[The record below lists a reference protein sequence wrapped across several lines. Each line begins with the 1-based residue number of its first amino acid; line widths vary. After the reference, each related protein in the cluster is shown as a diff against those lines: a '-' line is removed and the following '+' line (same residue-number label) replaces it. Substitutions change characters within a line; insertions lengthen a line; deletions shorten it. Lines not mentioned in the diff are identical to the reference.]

1 MPSFLPDGLIRAT
14 EEAKARGDAAE
25 MRHLRSEAFNLFAA
39 EARRVGDDFPIYLMA
54 MIEGAEKKGFPFTAN
69 MLLVCFAFYAAD
81 PELLEALASA
91 VQPQFMEANH
101 TMGEIM
107 KLKQIKREAGIE

>member
-1 MPSFLPDGLIRAT
+1 MPSILPDGLIREA

-69 MLLVCFAFYAAD
+69 ILLTCLAFYAAD

-91 VQPQFMEANH
+91 VQPQFMEANR
-101 TMGEIM
+101 TMSEAI
-107 KLKQIKREAGIE
+107 KLRQIKQEAGIE